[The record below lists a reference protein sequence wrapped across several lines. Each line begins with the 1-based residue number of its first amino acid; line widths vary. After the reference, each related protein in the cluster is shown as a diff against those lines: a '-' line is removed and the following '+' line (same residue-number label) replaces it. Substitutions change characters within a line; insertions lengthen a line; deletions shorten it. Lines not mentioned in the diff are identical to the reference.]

1 MTTKLEELKAA
12 LETAYETTCEA
23 SEERHDAAMMAHKD
37 AAAYDARDAS
47 WDAGDA
53 HEASEERHD
62 AAMMAHKAAA
72 YDTAYDAYLT
82 ELKKAHKENSDG

>member
-1 MTTKLEELKAA
+1 MTKLEELRAG
-12 LETAYETTCEA
+12 YEA
-23 SEERHDAAMMAHKD
+23 
-37 AAAYDARDAS
+37 
-47 WDAGDA
+47 AGDA